1 MTSRAEA
8 TRARLRE
15 AALDLFERRGYHE
28 VTVEEIAA
36 AAGVSHMTFFRH
48 FATKERVLLDDP
60 FDPVIADAVADQPVD
75 LPAIERVAR
84 GMLSLQPL
92 LDAELTSSARRGIA
106 VAVGIPELEAGMAA
120 NTAATERAIVERAA
134 PPGGRTEMRIAAAAC
149 LAAVTASM
157 LEWAGTDRRD
167 TLGQLLTRAL
177 TTVVPSLG
185 SGEREEDD
193 R

>member
-177 TTVVPSLG
+177 TTVVPSLA

>member
-1 MTSRAEA
+1 
-8 TRARLRE
+8 
-15 AALDLFERRGYHE
+15 

>member
-1 MTSRAEA
+1 
-8 TRARLRE
+8 
-15 AALDLFERRGYHE
+15 
-28 VTVEEIAA
+28 
-36 AAGVSHMTFFRH
+36 
-48 FATKERVLLDDP
+48 
-60 FDPVIADAVADQPVD
+60 
-75 LPAIERVAR
+75 
-84 GMLSLQPL
+84 
-92 LDAELTSSARRGIA
+92 
-106 VAVGIPELEAGMAA
+106 MAA